1 MQIEISG
8 HGSFQFTILIL
19 PFSIDHPV
27 SLFSIDPHPM
37 LSVSPT
43 YLLYYIPLLIAIS
56 MVFGATRH
64 EDTGL
69 ILKHAWETARWITLF
84 MVIIFAVLLAV
95 DWFI

>member
-1 MQIEISG
+1 
-8 HGSFQFTILIL
+8 
-19 PFSIDHPV
+19 
-27 SLFSIDPHPM
+27 M

-56 MVFGATRH
+56 LVFGATRH
-64 EDTGL
+64 EDTRL

-84 MVIIFAVLLAV
+84 MVIIFAVLLII